1 MKVLKATD
9 ANSEVENGGF
19 AVIDDKGRFSL
30 PKSVRGQLGMNSGS
44 AVGWLV
50 VSGVLVIIPQDVQL
64 MELSNRAHH
73 ALIDAGITVESI
85 LDQLPNIRARVVE
98 ETYGRAFAEELARAQ
113 EELVPVVDT
122 GTA

>member
-1 MKVLKATD
+1 MKVLKETD

-30 PKSVRGQLGMNSGS
+30 PKSVRGQLGMTSGS

-50 VSGVLVIIPQDVQL
+50 VNGLLVIMPQDMHLV
-64 MELSNRAHH
+64 ELSNRAHH

-98 ETYGRAFAEELARAQ
+98 ETYGREFAEELAEAQADLEPAVHPRA
-113 EELVPVVDT
+113 
-122 GTA
+122 G